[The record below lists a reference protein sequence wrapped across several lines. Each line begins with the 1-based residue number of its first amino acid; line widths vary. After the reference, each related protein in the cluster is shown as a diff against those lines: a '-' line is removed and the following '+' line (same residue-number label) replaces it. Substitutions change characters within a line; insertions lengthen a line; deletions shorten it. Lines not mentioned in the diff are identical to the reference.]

1 MSKNGFELGIHDR
14 KITNGSQQIKNKMMK
29 ITKRD
34 ISFFILGI
42 LTLFI
47 VERILNWEEVKQDF
61 WEGYHSVRCCAKK

>member
-14 KITNGSQQIKNKMMK
+14 KITNGSQQTKNKMMK

-47 VERILNWEEVKQDF
+47 VETILNWEEVKQDF
-61 WEGYHSVRCCAKK
+61 WEGYHSVRCCAEK

>member
-14 KITNGSQQIKNKMMK
+14 KITNGSQQTKNKMMK

-47 VERILNWEEVKQDF
+47 VETILKWEEVKQEF
-61 WEGYHSVRCCAKK
+61 WEGYHSVRCCAEK

>member
-14 KITNGSQQIKNKMMK
+14 KITNGSQQTKNKMMK

-47 VERILNWEEVKQDF
+47 VETILKWEEVKQDF
-61 WEGYHSVRCCAKK
+61 WEGYHSVRCCEEK

>member
-14 KITNGSQQIKNKMMK
+14 KITNGSQQTKNKMMK

-47 VERILNWEEVKQDF
+47 VETILKWEEVKQDF
-61 WEGYHSVRCCAKK
+61 WEGYHSVRCCAEK

>member
-14 KITNGSQQIKNKMMK
+14 KITNGSQQTKNKMMK

-47 VERILNWEEVKQDF
+47 VETILNWEEVKQDF
-61 WEGYHSVRCCAKK
+61 WEGYHSVRCCPEK